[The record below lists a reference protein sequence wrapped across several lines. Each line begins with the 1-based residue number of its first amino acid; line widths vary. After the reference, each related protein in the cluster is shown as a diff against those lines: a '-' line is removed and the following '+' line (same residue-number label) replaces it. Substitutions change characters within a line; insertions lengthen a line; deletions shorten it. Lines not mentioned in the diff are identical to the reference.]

1 MIHIEI
7 SDSPEE
13 LLADT
18 NAWDRLAGGIPFRQT
33 VWLHSWWQQFGDSE
47 RAFFLVARDESGDRR
62 GLLPL
67 ERTDGD
73 LRRLQTLAAGN
84 VCTDHVS
91 ILAQPEDREEVA
103 TAFAKFLIEC
113 SSDRTH
119 GWDQIDFDGTIAGD
133 PAMEIF
139 SRYLEAAE
147 VPTCIRSR
155 MHLWF
160 NRCEATWED
169 LLLTRSRKYRNRVR
183 GLLRKLDKSDG
194 ELFVRDAGSPEEVQ
208 MGLMKLIE
216 LHQKRWQ
223 DVGEPG
229 TYSDERMVRFVTD
242 ATVEMSQRGR
252 LVLPQLIYK
261 GEVIATELHY
271 IGDDGRQYCYSTGV
285 NHAYPD
291 LKPGIMLNSHMFREA
306 HRLGRAGIDY
316 MRGDETYKGRLHSR
330 PTPLLEISAFAKHA
344 RGQVRMAQDR
354 ATQLLKVQWRRMKD
368 LPQDQPLTLDE
379 AFAEEHRAF
388 LPEQRVEEE
397 TIDETRS
404 VLAMVPELLP
414 AAVGMETNS
423 AESFSK
429 ETVLAEAAVED
440 ESESVEPA
448 MIFSI
453 RDYQR
458 PSAFSRDPKPS
469 T

>member
-7 SDSPEE
+7 SDSPEN
-13 LLADT
+13 LLADGNT
-18 NAWDRLAGGIPFRQT
+18 WDRLAGGIPFRQT
-33 VWLHSWWQQFGDSE
+33 VWLRSWWQQFGDAE
-47 RAFFLVARDESGDRR
+47 RAFFLVARDESGACC

-73 LRRLQTLAAGN
+73 LRRLQTIAAGN

-91 ILAQPEDREEVA
+91 ILTRPEDREEVA
-103 TAFAKFLIEC
+103 TAFAKHLIEC

-139 SRYLEAAE
+139 ARCLEDQE
-147 VPTCIRSR
+147 VPTSIRSR

-169 LLLTRSRKYRNRVR
+169 LLATRSRKYRNRVR
-183 GLLRKLDKSDG
+183 GLLRKLDESDG
-194 ELFVRDAGSPEEVQ
+194 ELFVRDAAAPEEVH
-208 MGLMKLIE
+208 MGLLKLIE

-223 DVGEPG
+223 DAGEPG
-229 TYSDERMVRFVTD
+229 TYADDRMIRFVTD
-242 ATVEMSQRGR
+242 ATLEMSDRGR
-252 LVLPQLIYK
+252 LVLPQLIYRD
-261 GEVIATELHY
+261 EVIATELHF
-271 IGDDGRQYCYSTGV
+271 IGDDRRQYCYSTGV

-330 PTPLLEISAFAKHA
+330 PIPLLEISVFAKHA

-354 ATQLLKVQWRRMKD
+354 ATQLLKVQWRRVKD
-368 LPQDQPLTLDE
+368 LPQDQPLTIEE
-379 AFAEEHRAF
+379 AFAEEHRSF
-388 LPEQRVEEE
+388 LPDQTPLPSPTLHHEVSAMLPIRTVESEILFDADEE
-397 TIDETRS
+397 TSEPPMIYSMSDYRRS
-404 VLAMVPELLP
+404 DAHSHEPE
-414 AAVGMETNS
+414 
-423 AESFSK
+423 
-429 ETVLAEAAVED
+429 
-440 ESESVEPA
+440 
-448 MIFSI
+448 
-453 RDYQR
+453 
-458 PSAFSRDPKPS
+458 PSN
-469 T
+469 

>member
-1 MIHIEI
+1 MIHIEM
-7 SDSPEE
+7 SDSPED
-13 LLADT
+13 LLSGGNT
-18 NAWDRLAGGIPFRQT
+18 WDRLAGGIPFRQT
-33 VWLHSWWQQFGDSE
+33 VWLRSWWQQFGDAE
-47 RAFFLVARDESGDRR
+47 RAFFMVARDESGDCR

-67 ERTDGD
+67 ERTEGD
-73 LRRLQTLAAGN
+73 FRRLQTLAAGN

-91 ILAQPEDREEVA
+91 ILVRPEDREEVA
-103 TAFAKFLIEC
+103 TAFAKHLIQC
-113 SSDRTH
+113 SADRKH

-133 PAMEIF
+133 PAMEVLAR
-139 SRYLEAAE
+139 SLVADD
-147 VPTCIRSR
+147 VPTNIHSR

-169 LLLTRSRKYRNRVR
+169 LLATRSRKYRNRVR
-183 GLLRKLDKSDG
+183 GLLRKLDESGG
-194 ELFVRDAGSPEEVQ
+194 ELFVRDAGSPEEVH

-229 TYSDERMVRFVTD
+229 TYADDRMVRFVTD
-242 ATVEMSQRGR
+242 ATVEMSKRGR

-306 HRLGRAGIDY
+306 HRLGRSGIDY

-330 PTPLLEISAFAKHA
+330 PIPLLEIAVFAKHA
-344 RGQVRMAQDR
+344 RGQMRMAQDR

-379 AFAEEHRAF
+379 AFAEEHRDF
-388 LPEQRVEEE
+388 LPDQTITQNFVEE
-397 TIDETRS
+397 T
-404 VLAMVPELLP
+404 P
-414 AAVGMETNS
+414 ACVS
-423 AESFSK
+423 AALDT
-429 ETVLAEAAVED
+429 TVEEADDLSDSPV
-440 ESESVEPA
+440 
-448 MIFSI
+448 IYSI

-458 PSAFSRDPKPS
+458 ADDFSQEPSN
-469 T
+469 

>member
-7 SDSPEE
+7 SDSPED
-13 LLADT
+13 LLADGNT
-18 NAWDRLAGGIPFRQT
+18 WDRLAGGIPFRQT
-33 VWLHSWWQQFGDSE
+33 VWLRSWWQQFGDVE
-47 RAFFLVARDESGDRR
+47 RAFFMVARDESGDCR

-67 ERTDGD
+67 ERTEGD
-73 LRRLQTLAAGN
+73 FRRLQTLAAGN

-91 ILAQPEDREEVA
+91 ILVLPEDREEVA
-103 TAFAKFLIEC
+103 TAFAKHLIQC
-113 SSDRTH
+113 SADRKH

-133 PAMEIF
+133 PAMEVF
-139 SRYLEAAE
+139 SRCLVADD
-147 VPTCIRSR
+147 VPTSIHSR

-169 LLLTRSRKYRNRVR
+169 LLATRSRKYRNRVR
-183 GLLRKLDKSDG
+183 GLLRKLDESDG
-194 ELFVRDAGSPEEVQ
+194 ELFVRDAGSPEEVHI
-208 MGLMKLIE
+208 GLMKLIE

-229 TYSDERMVRFVTD
+229 TYADERMVQFVTD
-242 ATVEMSQRGR
+242 ATIEMSQRGR
-252 LVLPQLIYK
+252 LVLPQLIYQ

-330 PTPLLEISAFAKHA
+330 PIPLLEISVFAKHA
-344 RGQVRMAQDR
+344 RGQMRMAQDR

-379 AFAEEHRAF
+379 AFAEEHREF
-388 LPEQRVEEE
+388 LPDQTITQDFVEE
-397 TIDETRS
+397 TPASIS
-404 VLAMVPELLP
+404 VALD
-414 AAVGMETNS
+414 S
-423 AESFSK
+423 
-429 ETVLAEAAVED
+429 TVEVADDLSDSPV
-440 ESESVEPA
+440 
-448 MIFSI
+448 IYSI

-458 PSAFSRDPKPS
+458 ADDFSPEPSN
-469 T
+469 